1 LINFIKNT
9 KKYAKKNIVSI
20 ISALLLSA
28 CGGGGGGESSSSI
41 AGTTMVKSTESKR
54 DLLFGEKYTIKVDIQ
69 TTGKIAAATI
79 SSPWR
84 HEVNPTFKQHLTI
97 TPTKTGLQVENKNNS
112 DEIMDIPIDIV
123 YTNNGQKKTE
133 RIQQRL

>member
-1 LINFIKNT
+1 M

-28 CGGGGGGESSSSI
+28 CGGGGGESSSSI
-41 AGTTMVKSTESKR
+41 AGTTMVKSIESKR
-54 DLLFGEKYTIKVDIQ
+54 DLLFGEKSTIKVDIQ

-97 TPTKTGLQVENKNNS
+97 TPTKTGRNYSAK
-112 DEIMDIPIDIV
+112 
-123 YTNNGQKKTE
+123 
-133 RIQQRL
+133 